1 MAEGLFRLDG
11 KVAFVTGGGSGIGEQ
26 VALLFARQGA
36 TVVVAD
42 VNAEGGERVVK
53 AIANAGG
60 TGGTAS
66 FQHVNVTDSASVNAA
81 ITAVTGQ
88 YGQLDIGINNAG
100 IGMVGDVLETSEADF
115 DRLWSVNVKG
125 VFLCAQAEVRWM
137 KEHGGGAIVN
147 TASVAGI
154 VGVDRRFAYTTTKG
168 AVLAM
173 TKQLA
178 VDHVKDGIRVNCVNP
193 GTVETPFVD
202 AYLARYHAGEED
214 ATRVQLRARQPMGR
228 LGQPDEVA
236 HAILYLVSDE
246 AAFVTGSALVID
258 GGLTA
263 R

>member
-11 KVAFVTGGGSGIGEQ
+11 KVAFVTGAGSGIGEQ
-26 VALLFARQGA
+26 VALLFAQQGA
-36 TVVVAD
+36 NVVVAD
-42 VNAEGGERVVK
+42 VNAEGGERVTR
-53 AIANAGG
+53 AITGA
-60 TGGTAS
+60 GGTAS
-66 FQHVNVTDSASVNAA
+66 FQQVNVTDAASVAA
-81 ITAVTGQ
+81 AVTATTER
-88 YGQLDIGINNAG
+88 YGRLDIGVNNAG

-137 KEHGGGAIVN
+137 KAHDGGAIVN

-228 LGQPDEVA
+228 LGQPDEIA
-236 HAILYLVSDE
+236 RAILYLASDE

>member
-26 VALLFARQGA
+26 VALLFAQQGA
-36 TVVVAD
+36 SVVVAD
-42 VNAEGGERVVK
+42 VNVEGGERVTR
-53 AIANAGG
+53 AITEA
-60 TGGTAS
+60 GGTAS
-66 FQHVNVTDSASVNAA
+66 FQQVNVTDAASVDAA
-81 ITAVTGQ
+81 ITATTEQ
-88 YGQLDIGINNAG
+88 YGRLDIGVNNAG
-100 IGMVGDVLETSEADF
+100 IGMVGRRAGNERSGLRPPLGGECEG
-115 DRLWSVNVKG
+115 RLSLRAG
-125 VFLCAQAEVRWM
+125 RSALDEGAR
-137 KEHGGGAIVN
+137 GGAIVN

-228 LGQPDEVA
+228 LGQPDEIA
-236 HAILYLVSDE
+236 RAILYLASDE